1 MIGENLHAA
10 SKIRTEDDRKSIAC
24 ITAPNVSCLHLD
36 KYAKECCPA
45 IEAFTKKGTAMKN
58 SPLRVISACF
68 LFAAFSGVSLAA
80 DVVLTPFGQSPDAM
94 MVKVVL
100 KKLGVDGRL
109 EKLLQADGLSDE
121 KVLITVVAGSSKG
134 LGEAGIDKD
143 AEITRMKAV
152 SEAASAKGMKILV
165 MHIGGKGRRGTL
177 TDTFIVEAVPLA
189 DKLIVVEGGDY
200 DGLFTK
206 LVEGTDL
213 EIIPA
218 ASVRETTEP
227 LKMVLTQWGVIQ

>member
-1 MIGENLHAA
+1 
-10 SKIRTEDDRKSIAC
+10 
-24 ITAPNVSCLHLD
+24 
-36 KYAKECCPA
+36 
-45 IEAFTKKGTAMKN
+45 MKN
-58 SPLRVISACF
+58 YVFRMIFACT
-68 LFAAFSGVSLAA
+68 LFALSSAVALAA
-80 DVVLTPFGQSPDAM
+80 EVVLTPFGQSPDAM

-100 KKLGVDGRL
+100 KKLGVDSRL
-109 EKLLQADGLSDE
+109 EKILQVDGLQDE

-143 AEITRMKAV
+143 AEIERM
-152 SEAASAKGMKILV
+152 AALADAAKAKGMKVLV

-177 TDTFIVEAVPLA
+177 TDMFIENAVPMA

-206 LVEGTDL
+206 LVEGTEL

-218 ASVRETTEP
+218 SSVRQTGEP
-227 LKMVLTQWGVIQ
+227 LKLVLTDWGIIQ

>member
-1 MIGENLHAA
+1 MKIGL
-10 SKIRTEDDRKSIAC
+10 IRIMLAGVLL
-24 ITAPNVSCLHLD
+24 TALS
-36 KYAKECCPA
+36 
-45 IEAFTKKGTAMKN
+45 GTTM
-58 SPLRVISACF
+58 
-68 LFAAFSGVSLAA
+68 AA

-100 KKLGVDGRL
+100 KKLGVNGRL
-109 EKLLQADGLSDE
+109 EKILQADGLEDE

-143 AEITRMKAV
+143 AEIERMNTV
-152 SEAASAKGMKILV
+152 AAAAREKGMKILV

-177 TDTFIVEAVPLA
+177 TDVFIEDAVPMA
-189 DKLIVVEGGDY
+189 DKLIVVEGGNY
-200 DGLFTK
+200 DGLFSK

-218 ASVRETTEP
+218 KSVRETSEP
-227 LKMVLTQWGVIQ
+227 LKQVLTEWGILQ

>member
-1 MIGENLHAA
+1 
-10 SKIRTEDDRKSIAC
+10 
-24 ITAPNVSCLHLD
+24 
-36 KYAKECCPA
+36 
-45 IEAFTKKGTAMKN
+45 MKN
-58 SPLRVISACF
+58 SLLRVIFTCF
-68 LFAAFSGVSLAA
+68 LFVSVSGVSLAA

-100 KKLGVDGRL
+100 KKISVDGRL
-109 EKLLQADGLSDE
+109 EKLLQADGLTDE

-143 AEITRMKAV
+143 AEIARMKAL
-152 SEAASAKGMKILV
+152 SEAARAKGMKILV

-177 TDTFIVEAVPLA
+177 TDTFIVEAVPMA
-189 DKLIVVEGGDY
+189 DQLIVVEGGDY

-213 EIIPA
+213 EITPA

-227 LKMVLTQWGVIQ
+227 LKAVLTQWEVLQ

>member
-1 MIGENLHAA
+1 M
-10 SKIRTEDDRKSIAC
+10 
-24 ITAPNVSCLHLD
+24 
-36 KYAKECCPA
+36 KYKL
-45 IEAFTKKGTAMKN
+45 IQTILTGLM
-58 SPLRVISACF
+58 LVI
-68 LFAAFSGVSLAA
+68 FSGASLAA

-94 MVKVVL
+94 MIRVVL

-109 EKLLQADGLSDE
+109 EKILQADGLQDE

-143 AEITRMKAV
+143 AEIARMQNVA
-152 SEAASAKGMKILV
+152 EAAKAKGMKVLV

-177 TDTFIVEAVPLA
+177 TDLFIDAAVPMA

-213 EIIPA
+213 EILPA
-218 ASVRETTEP
+218 KSVRETSAP
-227 LKMVLTQWGVIQ
+227 LQQVLTEWGIL

>member
-1 MIGENLHAA
+1 MKIGFFRIML
-10 SKIRTEDDRKSIAC
+10 TG
-24 ITAPNVSCLHLD
+24 V
-36 KYAKECCPA
+36 
-45 IEAFTKKGTAMKN
+45 
-58 SPLRVISACF
+58 
-68 LFAAFSGVSLAA
+68 LFAAFSGTAMAA

-109 EKLLQADGLSDE
+109 EKILQADGLENE

-143 AEITRMKAV
+143 AEIERMNAV
-152 SEAASAKGMKILV
+152 ATAAKGKGMKILV

-177 TDTFIVEAVPLA
+177 TDVFIEDAVPMA
-189 DKLIVVEGGDY
+189 DKLIVVEGGNY
-200 DGLFTK
+200 DGLFSK

-218 ASVRETTEP
+218 KSVRETSEP
-227 LKMVLTQWGVIQ
+227 LKQVLTEWGILQ

>member
-1 MIGENLHAA
+1 MRNHIFRMILACTLLAA
-10 SKIRTEDDRKSIAC
+10 CS
-24 ITAPNVSCLHLD
+24 
-36 KYAKECCPA
+36 
-45 IEAFTKKGTAMKN
+45 
-58 SPLRVISACF
+58 SA
-68 LFAAFSGVSLAA
+68 ALAA

-100 KKLGVDGRL
+100 KKLGVESRL
-109 EKLLQADGLSDE
+109 EKILQVDGLQDE
-121 KVLITVVAGSSKG
+121 KVLVTVVAGSSKG

-143 AEITRMKAV
+143 AEIARMQALTD
-152 SEAASAKGMKILV
+152 AAKAKGMHVLV

-177 TDTFIVEAVPLA
+177 TDIFIEEAVPMA

-206 LVEGTDL
+206 LVEGTEL

-218 ASVRETTEP
+218 SSVRETSEP
-227 LKMVLTQWGVIQ
+227 LKQVLTEWGIIQ